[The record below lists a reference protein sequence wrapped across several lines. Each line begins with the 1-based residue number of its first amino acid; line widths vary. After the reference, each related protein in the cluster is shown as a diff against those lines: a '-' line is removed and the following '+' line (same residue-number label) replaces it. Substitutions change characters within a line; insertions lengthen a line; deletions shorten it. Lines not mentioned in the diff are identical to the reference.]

1 MRPSGS
7 TDLEACPVS
16 DDLLKRLLDA
26 TLNAVTDVGCQLPEQ
41 QRAALAVYCYR
52 RSHFRRLGLSLA
64 SLCSQQALV
73 MEAGHAG
80 DLIYRQA
87 SSAGFMS
94 EGDAANRT
102 VKSGKPP
109 VSLYVV

>member
-1 MRPSGS
+1 M
-7 TDLEACPVS
+7 
-16 DDLLKRLLDA
+16 
-26 TLNAVTDVGCQLPEQ
+26 NAVTDAGYQLPEQ

-52 RSHFRRLGLSLA
+52 RAHFRRLGLSLA

-87 SSAGFMS
+87 SSAGFAG
-94 EGDAANRT
+94 EGDTGSRT
-102 VKSGKPP
+102 AKTGKPP

>member
-26 TLNAVTDVGCQLPEQ
+26 TLNAVTDVGQQLPEQ

-52 RSHFRRLGLSLA
+52 RAHFRRLGLSLA

-80 DLIYRQA
+80 DLIHRQA
-87 SSAGFMS
+87 SSVS
-94 EGDAANRT
+94 TEGDAISRT
-102 VKSGKPP
+102 AKSGKPP